1 MTRAVGGEFE
11 DVFGYVGDLGSEMN
25 GDPAQVRKEAGEF
38 RDVFGAGEVVEP
50 QTGDARQHRRGFP
63 TGRAPVGAQFRECG
77 HPGDL
82 REVLGDELFRELG
95 EAEVL
100 HRVHTC

>member
-1 MTRAVGGEFE
+1 MFGY
-11 DVFGYVGDLGSEMN
+11 VFGYVGDLGSEMN

-38 RDVFGAGEVVEP
+38 RDAFGAGEVVEP
-50 QTGDARQHRRGFP
+50 QTGDARQYRRGFP
-63 TGRAPVGAQFRECG
+63 SGRAPVGAQFRERG

-82 REVLGDELFRELG
+82 REVLGDEPFRELG

-100 HRVHTC
+100 HRVHTAEAA